1 MPLTDFNTVKKKHVC
16 LIRLC
21 LCVVFS
27 PHPDQMMLFSLFTPG
42 PGSANDTTLRD
53 RFTSQ
58 DDKGLITQGSTQN
71 GRQK

>member
-1 MPLTDFNTVKKKHVC
+1 MLLTDFKTVKKKLVC

-21 LCVVFS
+21 LCGVS
-27 PHPDQMMLFSLFTPG
+27 PPSPQPYRMMLFSLFIAG
-42 PGSANDTTLRD
+42 PGSVNDTSLRN

-71 GRQK
+71 G